1 MANQKVYHRLTMTLL
16 FLPCLL
22 LGCSSPSSSDSSGE
36 SQISSS
42 PSEASSYSEL
52 TSIEDS
58 SSLLITSGEEESEPI
73 SSEVITSEVTSTSE
87 EPLTSEGT
95 SSQEAIWPN
104 DVILAMF
111 NGYTIPS
118 YPLQSGDQL
127 SYFTDDVNRMVGVT
141 ITTSNENAFNDYI
154 HVLDLNTYHTYINY
168 LNHYAVSTSAGGN
181 LNVYFNVTDN
191 VLNLTI
197 LGVDYAYYDS
207 YFDTFIYEND
217 ASFPSGLIGQVYDE
231 TIGQIV
237 PPFITSGSFSF
248 FTRMLVS
255 KSNIVIEVRQSSE
268 IEFSDYYFLLWDE
281 DWYMEGLIMNDE
293 YIGRDSTNKVKLE
306 VKFDGSTTVT
316 ISITLI

>member
-1 MANQKVYHRLTMTLL
+1 MANEKVYHRLTMTLL

-87 EPLTSEGT
+87 EPVTSEET

-111 NGYTIPS
+111 KGYTIPS

-154 HVLDLNTYHTYINY
+154 RVLDLNT
-168 LNHYAVSTSAGGN
+168 
-181 LNVYFNVTDN
+181 
-191 VLNLTI
+191 
-197 LGVDYAYYDS
+197 
-207 YFDTFIYEND
+207 
-217 ASFPSGLIGQVYDE
+217 
-231 TIGQIV
+231 
-237 PPFITSGSFSF
+237 
-248 FTRMLVS
+248 
-255 KSNIVIEVRQSSE
+255 
-268 IEFSDYYFLLWDE
+268 
-281 DWYMEGLIMNDE
+281 
-293 YIGRDSTNKVKLE
+293 
-306 VKFDGSTTVT
+306 
-316 ISITLI
+316 